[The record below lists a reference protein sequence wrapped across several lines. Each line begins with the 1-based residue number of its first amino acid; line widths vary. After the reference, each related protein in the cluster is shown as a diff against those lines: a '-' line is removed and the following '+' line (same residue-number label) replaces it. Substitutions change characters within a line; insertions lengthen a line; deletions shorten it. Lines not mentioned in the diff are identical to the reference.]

1 MAPRRGVVTPGN
13 WLAWF
18 HAKQAFSRMSVSV
31 HRGDQKTSLTTLST
45 HLESG
50 KLQPC
55 VQSTRFSGLSVRG
68 SAPRFPTP
76 PGHAPPLLTPPR
88 PRPLRFPP
96 PFPSA
101 PGSRLQAPTRFV
113 GGGSA
118 QARLAACRARSSG
131 AERAVSEV
139 GSWGWW
145 LKNLVPAEHPGRVR
159 GVRG

>member
-1 MAPRRGVVTPGN
+1 
-13 WLAWF
+13 
-18 HAKQAFSRMSVSV
+18 
-31 HRGDQKTSLTTLST
+31 
-45 HLESG
+45 
-50 KLQPC
+50 
-55 VQSTRFSGLSVRG
+55 RFSGLSVRG

-131 AERAVSEV
+131 AERAGVIIQ
-139 GSWGWW
+139 GPTRDHKKTW
-145 LKNLVPAEHPGRVR
+145 GRVSFCLLFNNSYFPH
-159 GVRG
+159 VNLCIQEIKFATQEYFVDI